1 MADPSGGC
9 KRVRIRKAC
18 TACSSRKR
26 KCNGAYPCDA
36 CTAYGYTCWYRQ
48 DGRRVHPTLE
58 LAGKNRQ
65 GNSLKSTGRG
75 LASSGDA
82 NIVQDAQL
90 KSSRVKSDDS
100 LEANSCPYVG
110 SHSSISF
117 PRFLGLQLQSQ
128 TIPELQPFAW
138 HLEIRDTP
146 PRTAQLSIC
155 SLISIESA
163 RNQVETF
170 FQSQSPA
177 CGFLDQES
185 FLENCEKHWA
195 GENQGLPFEALISGI
210 IGFAS
215 ILSPMASRQQE
226 LSIVKHAE
234 SILTDH
240 AVIAQPR
247 LELLAATVLRGL
259 YLRATATPHITW
271 LQSCTAM
278 HIAESLGLH
287 ENTNS
292 IARGESI
299 QWTAQAQSCLFWIV
313 CAGNRLIS
321 HELGRSPVVIQ
332 KVTREY
338 PFPLSDTSSP
348 AILCRLCCTL
358 PIKDT
363 SGEPDDE
370 QARLADFLRIL
381 QSTTIDQPYLQLVA
395 ADVCFCLYRRIR
407 VSGFSVTE
415 SQGRSIVLV
424 GRGAVQAVNQLLQQ
438 GKPWWNLLSTLFQFA
453 CTLISL
459 DCLDSLVD
467 LQDTLK
473 AISLVRSHYPG
484 SKIVQALST
493 LRILIRASKQIKE
506 KQLAYLQAVEGSE
519 FGGEGDTQEHI
530 TDEAL
535 DPFLQSAFPYNEWST
550 NDYDWMSAWA
560 PVTQS

>member
-1 MADPSGGC
+1 MADSSSSC

-26 KCNGAYPCDA
+26 KCNGAHPCDA

-48 DGRRVHPTLE
+48 DGRGAHPTLD
-58 LAGKNRQ
+58 LAGKKRH
-65 GNSLKSTGRG
+65 GNSLKSAGRG
-75 LASSGDA
+75 SVSPGDA
-82 NIVQDAQL
+82 NTLQDAQL
-90 KSSRVKSDDS
+90 ESSRLKSDDS
-100 LEANSCPYVG
+100 LEENSYPYVG

-128 TIPELQPFAW
+128 IIPELQPFAW
-138 HLEIRDTP
+138 NLEIRDMP
-146 PRTAQLSIC
+146 PRTARLSIC

-163 RNQVETF
+163 RNQVDSF

-185 FLENCEKHWA
+185 FLECCKKHWA
-195 GENQGLPFEALISGI
+195 GENQGLPFEALIGGI
-210 IGFAS
+210 IGLAS

-226 LSIVKHAE
+226 FSIVKHTE

-240 AVIAQPR
+240 AVIAQPS

-292 IARGESI
+292 PTRGENI
-299 QWTAQAQSCLFWIV
+299 LWTAQVQSCLFWTV

-321 HELGRSPVVIQ
+321 HELGRSPVIIQ

-338 PFPLSDTSSP
+338 PFPLSDTSSS
-348 AILCRLCCTL
+348 AVLCRLCCTL
-358 PIKDT
+358 PIRDI

-407 VSGFSVTE
+407 VNRFIVTE

-424 GRGAVQAVNQLLQQ
+424 GRGAVQAANQLIQQ

-467 LQDTLK
+467 LRDTLK
-473 AISLVRSHYPG
+473 AISLVSSHYPG

-493 LRILIRASKQIKE
+493 LRILIRASKQRKE
-506 KQLAYLQAVEGSE
+506 KQLAYLQAVEESG
-519 FGGEGDTQEHI
+519 FGGEEDPQENI
-530 TDEAL
+530 TEEAF
-535 DPFLQSAFPYNEWST
+535 DPFLRSAFPYNEWST
-550 NDYDWMSAWA
+550 TDYDWMSAWA
-560 PVTQS
+560 PITQN